1 MSQKAQLLA
10 MIASDIAADLEAFGQ
25 VLPLLDELHE
35 RLLAHDG
42 LAIEALNG
50 RLDPWLAAIAE
61 RDARRSKILAAFGL
75 AVDAPSMAR
84 LLAAYPAP
92 QRDALTRKWQRL
104 GEIAHDCRQRNER
117 NGRLLAMHNEIL
129 SQLLTG
135 AGQEAT
141 VYGQQG
147 Y

>member
-1 MSQKAQLLA
+1 MSQKAKLLA
-10 MIASDIAADLEAFGQ
+10 VIESDIAADLEAFGQ
-25 VLPLLDELHE
+25 VLPLLDEMHD

-42 LAIEALNG
+42 LAIEALNR

-61 RDARRSKILAAFGL
+61 RDARRGKILGAFGL
-75 AVDAPSMAR
+75 SMDAASMAR
-84 LLAAYPAP
+84 LLAAYPAS
-92 QRDALTRKWQRL
+92 QREALTRQWQRL

-135 AGQEAT
+135 AGQEVT

>member
-1 MSQKAQLLA
+1 MSQKAKLLA
-10 MIASDIAADLEAFGQ
+10 VVASDIAADLDAFGQ
-25 VLPLLDELHE
+25 VQPLLDELHE

-42 LAIEALNG
+42 LGIEALNR

-61 RDARRSKILAAFGL
+61 RDARRGKILGALGL
-75 AVDAPSMAR
+75 AVDASGVAR
-84 LLAAYPAP
+84 LLAAYPSP
-92 QRDALTRKWQRL
+92 QREALSRQWQRL
-104 GEIAHDCRQRNER
+104 GELAHDCRRRNER

-135 AGQEAT
+135 AGQDSA

>member
-1 MSQKAQLLA
+1 MSQKAKLLA
-10 MIASDIAADLEAFGQ
+10 MVENDIASDLEAFSQ
-25 VLPLLDELHE
+25 MLPLLDQLHE

-42 LAIEALNG
+42 AGIEALNQ

-61 RDARRSKILAAFGL
+61 RDARRSKILTAFGL
-75 AVDAPSMAR
+75 AADASGMAR
-84 LLAAYPAP
+84 LLSAYPAP
-92 QRDALTRKWQRL
+92 RRDTLARQWQQL
-104 GEIAHDCRQRNER
+104 GEIALQCRQRNER

-135 AGQEAT
+135 AGQDAA
-141 VYGQQG
+141 VYSQQG

>member
-1 MSQKAQLLA
+1 MSQKAKLLA
-10 MIASDIAADLEAFGQ
+10 LIETDIGADLEAFQQ

-42 LAIEALNG
+42 QGIEALNR

-61 RDARRSKILAAFGL
+61 RDARRSKVLAAFGL
-75 AVDAPSMAR
+75 APDASGMER
-84 LLAAYPAP
+84 LLSAYPKP
-92 QRDALTRKWQRL
+92 QQEVLARRWQQL
-104 GEIAHDCRQRNER
+104 GEVALECRQRNER

-135 AGQEAT
+135 AGQGTA

>member
-1 MSQKAQLLA
+1 MSQKAKLLA
-10 MIASDIAADLEAFGQ
+10 LIETDIGADLEAFGQ
-25 VLPLLDELHE
+25 VLPLLDALHE

-42 LAIEALNG
+42 LGIEALNR

-61 RDARRSKILAAFGL
+61 RDARRGKVLAAFGL
-75 AVDAPSMAR
+75 ASDASGMGR
-84 LLAAYPAP
+84 LLAAYPQP
-92 QRDALTRKWQRL
+92 QRDTLASQWQRL
-104 GEIAHDCRQRNER
+104 GDVALECRQRNER

-135 AGQEAT
+135 AGQDAA